1 MCSPKVGADL
11 SRRKN
16 WMQVT
21 LCFLREDP
29 TRSFTLIS
37 AASKLLQCQEED
49 LDLEVL
55 HLLLQHLIIEVV
67 LDVDQAFKVHG

>member
-1 MCSPKVGADL
+1 
-11 SRRKN
+11 
-16 WMQVT
+16 MQVT

-55 HLLLQHLIIEVV
+55 HLLQHLIIEVV
-67 LDVDQAFKVHG
+67 LEVDQAFEVHG